1 MGRLTLR
8 GAEPQTGRT
17 KAAWHVLLT
26 CCLLA
31 AAPAGLFAQAVDAE
45 VKYINFRTF
54 RIPFQAGTDPRIAD
68 VLLYVSTDRGTN
80 YRYVTQVRPSE
91 QKFFYAAPN
100 DGWYYFVVQTR
111 DSAGVLT
118 PADFRGVAPS
128 LRLCVDTQKPVINV
142 KPSPPQGGYPAAIE
156 WTIDDENFDDLRA
169 DYRSERGGEW
179 YPLLL
184 PKTASGRF
192 DWTPAVPGPI
202 EVLMRAI
209 DKAKNEAEPKT
220 VKLTP
225 DPSRAGMTPT
235 GGTEAGDIK
244 HVNTRKF
251 QLNYELDTNTV
262 GPSQV
267 KSVDIWKMRQGGP
280 WQKCREPG
288 TPSGTIIEVDAPGR
302 WGFRVIP
309 RSGVGLAE
317 PDPRPGDPPDIW
329 VEVDERAPQVRVT
342 NVVVGQGADAGNVT
356 INWSASDTFLTA
368 RPITIFY
375 SPDQKEWKQLTPD
388 PLPNNPG
395 SYTFRPADLDPN
407 LYQFYVKVQAVDEAG
422 NKGEDKWRE
431 AVMVDLKIPRIKK
444 HIEVRTGEGS
454 SQTQAAPHRA
464 SITVTDPTSSQ
475 SKTPPPVNGL
485 PGSNWRP

>member
-1 MGRLTLR
+1 M
-8 GAEPQTGRT
+8 
-17 KAAWHVLLT
+17 KAVWHVLLT
-26 CCLLA
+26 CCLLV
-31 AAPAGLFAQAVDAE
+31 AAPAGLFAQAADADI
-45 VKYINFRTF
+45 KYINFRTF

-68 VLLYVSTDRGTN
+68 VLLYVSTDRGAN
-80 YRYVTQVRPSE
+80 YRYHNQVRSAE

-111 DSAGVLT
+111 DTAGVLT

-128 LRLCVDTQKPVINV
+128 LRVCVDTQKPVITL
-142 KPSPPQGGYPAAIE
+142 KPSQPQAGYPAAIE
-156 WTIDDENFDDLRA
+156 WTIDDENFEDLRA
-169 DYRSERGGEW
+169 DYRSKNGGEW
-179 YPLLL
+179 YPLML

-192 DWTPAVPGPI
+192 DWTPVIPGPL

-220 VKLTP
+220 VTITP
-225 DPSRAGMTPT
+225 DSKSASMTPV
-235 GGTEAGDIK
+235 GGAEPSDIK

-251 QLNYELDTNTV
+251 QLNYELDDSTV

-267 KSVDIWKMRQGGP
+267 KSVDIWKMKQGGP

-288 TPSGTIIEVDAPGR
+288 TPRGTIIEVDTPGR

-317 PDPRPGDPPDIW
+317 PDPRPGEPPDIW

-342 NVVVGQGADAGNVT
+342 NVIVGQGADAGNVT
-356 INWSASDTFLTA
+356 IYWSASDTFLTA

-375 SPDQKEWKQLTPD
+375 SADQKEWKQLTPD

-395 SYTFRPADLDPN
+395 SYSFRPADLDPN
-407 LYQFYVKVQAVDEAG
+407 LYQFHVKVQAIDEAG

-444 HIEVRTGEGS
+444 HIDVRPGESS
-454 SQTQAAPHRA
+454 SQTQTAPPYQPKFSVSPA
-464 SITVTDPTSSQ
+464 GNS
-475 SKTPPPVNGL
+475 PPPPAPTGPDKFNGIL
-485 PGSNWRP
+485 PSK